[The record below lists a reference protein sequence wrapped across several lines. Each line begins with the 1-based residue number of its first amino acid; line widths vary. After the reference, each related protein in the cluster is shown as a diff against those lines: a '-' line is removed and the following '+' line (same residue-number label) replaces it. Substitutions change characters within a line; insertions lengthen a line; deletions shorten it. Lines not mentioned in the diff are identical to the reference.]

1 MHYKGINGQN
11 MVDYISNEI
20 EDNLGKYE
28 LLNKLN
34 NMSRFY
40 RNESCIC
47 FMYIICIM
55 NSLEIVLKNK

>member
-1 MHYKGINGQN
+1 

-40 RNESCIC
+40 RNERLYM
-47 FMYIICIM
+47 FHVY
-55 NSLEIVLKNK
+55 NLYNEFVRDRVKK